1 MDSALAR
8 SCFPHSNMLSFAKL
22 GDNQNSSDRKDEMLS
37 QLETG
42 DIILFSGEGARSSLI
57 KRSTRCPWSH
67 VGMAIRL
74 EGLDD
79 LHLYESTSVGCL
91 PDFHSGK
98 LISGVQTVPLQE
110 RIRTYPG
117 AVSARKLE
125 ERPSVEML
133 EALEIMH
140 RQFRGRGYEVND
152 LELLKAAYDGPFGM
166 NKRNSASIF
175 CSELVAFA
183 YQTMGYISRT
193 LPANEYTPRD
203 FSEAGNLTLLKG
215 GLSREMTIK

>member
-1 MDSALAR
+1 
-8 SCFPHSNMLSFAKL
+8 MLPP
-22 GDNQNSSDRKDEMLS
+22 
-37 QLETG
+37 LETG

-57 KRSTRCPWSH
+57 KRSTRCRWSH

-74 EGLDD
+74 EGRDD

-98 LISGVQTVPLQE
+98 VISGVQTVPLQE
-110 RIRTYPG
+110 RIQTYPG

-125 ERPSVEML
+125 ERPSDEML

-140 RQFRGRGYEVND
+140 RQFRGRRYEDND

-166 NKRNSASIF
+166 NECNSVSIF

-183 YQTMGYISRT
+183 YQAMGYIAPT
-193 LPANEYTPRD
+193 FPANEYTPRD
-203 FSEAGNLTLLKG
+203 FSEAGKLTLLKG
-215 GLSREMTIK
+215 ALSREIAIKQ